1 MTTIKN
7 LIFDLDGTLIDS
19 SHGVVEAVNYS
30 LRQMGQPEQKPEVI
44 KTFIGYPLEE
54 MYPHF
59 TDAPPKELYAH
70 FRVKA
75 AETVVAS
82 TEILPGV
89 AQTLRRLDDR
99 GFRMAIATTKIRA
112 NVNGILE
119 KLGWQKLFRATTAG
133 DEVNRVK
140 PDPSILRLTLKRL
153 KAKPSETI
161 VVGDTIND
169 ILAARGVPMK
179 VVAVASPF
187 GGQEK
192 VIAASP
198 DFFIESIT
206 ELLDLLE
213 RHNSR
218 VLRNI

>member
-44 KTFIGYPLEE
+44 KTFIGYPLEK

-59 TDAPPKELYAH
+59 TDAPLKELYAH

-89 AQTLRRLDDR
+89 ARTLHRLDSR
-99 GFRMAIATTKIRA
+99 GYRMAIATTKIRA

-153 KAKPSETI
+153 KAEPSETI

-169 ILAARGVPMK
+169 ILAARAVPMK

>member
-1 MTTIKN
+1 LTNIEN

-44 KTFIGYPLEE
+44 KTFIGYSLEE

-59 TDAPPKELYAH
+59 TDAPLKELYAH

-119 KLGWQKLFRATTAG
+119 KLGWQKLFHATTAG
-133 DEVNRVK
+133 NEVEKVK

-153 KAKPSETI
+153 KAEPSETI

-169 ILAARGVPMK
+169 ILAAKGVPMK

-192 VIAASP
+192 VIAANP

-206 ELLDLLE
+206 ELLDLLD
-213 RHNSR
+213 RHND
-218 VLRNI
+218 

>member
-1 MTTIKN
+1 
-7 LIFDLDGTLIDS
+7 
-19 SHGVVEAVNYS
+19 
-30 LRQMGQPEQKPEVI
+30 MGQPEQKPEAI
-44 KTFIGYPLEE
+44 KAFIGYPLEK

-59 TDAPPKELYAH
+59 TDAPLKELYAH

-82 TEILPGV
+82 TEVLPGV

-99 GFRMAIATTKIRA
+99 GYRMAIATTKIRA

-119 KLGWQKLFRATTAG
+119 KLGWQKLFHATTAG
-133 DEVNRVK
+133 NEVEKVK

-169 ILAARGVPMK
+169 ILAARAVPMK

-187 GGQEK
+187 GGREK

-206 ELLDLLE
+206 ELLDLLD
-213 RHNSR
+213 RHNGQR
-218 VLRNI
+218 

>member
-1 MTTIKN
+1 MTNKKN

-19 SHGVVEAVNYS
+19 SNGVVEAVNYS
-30 LRQMGQPEQKPEVI
+30 LRRMGQPEQKPEVI
-44 KTFIGYPLEE
+44 KAFIGYPLEE

-59 TDAPPKELYAH
+59 TDVPPKELYTH

-119 KLGWQKLFRATTAG
+119 KLGWQKLFCATTAG

-140 PDPSILRLTLKRL
+140 PDSSILRLTLERL

-169 ILAARGVPMK
+169 ILAARAVPMK

-198 DFFIESIT
+198 DFFIESII
-206 ELLDLLE
+206 ELLDLLD

-218 VLRNI
+218 ALRNI